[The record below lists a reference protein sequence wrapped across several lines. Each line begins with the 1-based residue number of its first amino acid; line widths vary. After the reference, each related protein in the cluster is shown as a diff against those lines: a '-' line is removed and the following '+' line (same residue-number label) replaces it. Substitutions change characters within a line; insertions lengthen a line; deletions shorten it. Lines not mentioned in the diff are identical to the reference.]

1 MTISQNGVIKAAE
14 SPCAAFIGL
23 QNIWSRRRRR
33 RQKAKKNKTKS
44 FQIKKRLSRIVHS
57 NKNVLNA
64 VIKFQKFGN

>member
-1 MTISQNGVIKAAE
+1 MQLLLDCKIFGADDDGDGDDDGDDKKQKKIK
-14 SPCAAFIGL
+14 
-23 QNIWSRRRRR
+23 Q
-33 RQKAKKNKTKS
+33 KS

>member
-1 MTISQNGVIKAAE
+1 MQLLLDCKIFGADDDGDGDDKKQKKIK
-14 SPCAAFIGL
+14 
-23 QNIWSRRRRR
+23 Q
-33 RQKAKKNKTKS
+33 KS

>member
-1 MTISQNGVIKAAE
+1 MQLLLDCKIFGADDDGDDKKQKKIK
-14 SPCAAFIGL
+14 
-23 QNIWSRRRRR
+23 Q
-33 RQKAKKNKTKS
+33 KS